1 MSTWICL
8 KYLMWIIPKKQKLI
22 QRRFCVCSSVFWGGR
37 PWWVML
43 LLANIF
49 ESFRDTCIEH
59 YELDPAHNY
68 TNPGL
73 TRNAAL
79 KLTGAE
85 LDLFADMDMNLL
97 IEEKIRG
104 GVNFISHRFWKANVL
119 EPKWYDKSKPNKCLI
134 YLNVDYLYGWAMSQ
148 ALPTAY
154 SMRMEYAHEFD
165 VSAVCLNSC
174 ILYR

>member
-1 MSTWICL
+1 
-8 KYLMWIIPKKQKLI
+8 
-22 QRRFCVCSSVFWGGR
+22 
-37 PWWVML
+37 ML

-104 GVNFISHRFWKANVL
+104 GVNFISHRF
-119 EPKWYDKSKPNKCLI
+119 
-134 YLNVDYLYGWAMSQ
+134 
-148 ALPTAY
+148 
-154 SMRMEYAHEFD
+154 
-165 VSAVCLNSC
+165 
-174 ILYR
+174 